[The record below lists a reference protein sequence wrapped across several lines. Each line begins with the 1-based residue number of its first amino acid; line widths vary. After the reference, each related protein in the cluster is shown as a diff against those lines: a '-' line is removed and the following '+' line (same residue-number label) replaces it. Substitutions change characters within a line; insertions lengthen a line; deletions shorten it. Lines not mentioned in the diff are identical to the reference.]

1 MNDNEYMS
9 ISAFAEVVGVST
21 QNIYERIRKKD
32 NAIQRYIM
40 PDSKPVKIH
49 ISAVKELYNKTLQ
62 STLSSTLQSESKSGN
77 TEGIGE
83 FKLPFHDTF
92 TETKRVQ
99 EEDNAYL
106 KVIAVLENQIEQQ
119 KKDLES
125 KDKIIVSITDRLKES
140 QRLLDQQQQLA
151 LADKQK
157 ILELEERT
165 KVVEQPQQ
173 KKWYSGFLALLKG
186 E

>member
-62 STLSSTLQSESKSGN
+62 SPLSSALQSESTSGN
-77 TEGIGE
+77 NEVKSSQTELPLQTS
-83 FKLPFHDTF
+83 FKDN
-92 TETKRVQ
+92 EK
-99 EEDNAYL
+99 EENAYL
-106 KVIAVLENQIEQQ
+106 KVIAVLENEIAQ
-119 KKDLES
+119 KNKELEN
-125 KDKIIVSITDRLKES
+125 KDKIIQSITDRLGES

-173 KKWYSGFLALLKG
+173 KKWYSGFLSLLKG

>member
-1 MNDNEYMS
+1 M
-9 ISAFAEVVGVST
+9 
-21 QNIYERIRKKD
+21 
-32 NAIQRYIM
+32 
-40 PDSKPVKIH
+40 
-49 ISAVKELYNKTLQ
+49 
-62 STLSSTLQSESKSGN
+62 
-77 TEGIGE
+77 
-83 FKLPFHDTF
+83 
-92 TETKRVQ
+92 
-99 EEDNAYL
+99 
-106 KVIAVLENQIEQQ
+106 KVIAVLENEIAQ
-119 KKDLES
+119 KNKELEN
-125 KDKIIVSITDRLKES
+125 KDKIIQSITDRLGES

>member
-62 STLSSTLQSESKSGN
+62 STLSSALQSENKSGN
-77 TEGIGE
+77 TEGKSSQTE
-83 FKLPFHDTF
+83 LPLQTSFKDNEKEKDT
-92 TETKRVQ
+92 E
-99 EEDNAYL
+99 YL
-106 KVIAVLENQIEQQ
+106 KVIAILENEIAQ
-119 KKDLES
+119 KNKELES